1 MSRRLKNKAKRES
14 GEGKKKLLKY
24 LWLLCILSILWFL
37 YIDTPDS
44 VLYAKTGVLR
54 WLPFVIIFLVLPY
67 CVVKFIRSV
76 WLNSSVWPLG
86 IASATALVVGPTFGI
101 VSEWQK
107 LEDLSLHGATTQ
119 GIVIEKW
126 KTGKGKKEWLF
137 VSKYTV
143 DGKPYTTFSIPDKEN
158 RFRLGDTLQIRYSTK
173 NPDNSEI
180 VELEH
185 Y

>member
-1 MSRRLKNKAKRES
+1 
-14 GEGKKKLLKY
+14 
-24 LWLLCILSILWFL
+24 
-37 YIDTPDS
+37 
-44 VLYAKTGVLR
+44 
-54 WLPFVIIFLVLPY
+54 
-67 CVVKFIRSV
+67 
-76 WLNSSVWPLG
+76 
-86 IASATALVVGPTFGI
+86 